1 MNYLTEEDYAEP
13 RCPFCKPGAAASI
26 PIGRVTEKLDA
37 LMAKKDTAGAER
49 HLAYWLAEAQAAA
62 DVRGTLAVLNEWI
75 GFCRKEEREKDAFRY
90 CELALPLAEKEF
102 PDTVTQATTL
112 INAATAYKAF
122 SRAAEALPLY
132 EKARKIYETALAPD
146 DGRLAGLYNNMA
158 LALTDEKQYA
168 AAREAY
174 MRALSV
180 LEKCADTFPEQ
191 AITYCNLAALCE
203 AETGLLDGEE
213 AITAYMEK
221 ARRALDAPQTRD
233 ANYAYVC
240 EKCADAFGYYGYFS
254 YREDLEKREE
264 DSYGGYK
271 EQEDL

>member
-62 DVRGTLAVLNEWI
+62 DARGTLAVLNEWI

-90 CELALPLAEKEF
+90 CGLALPLAEKEF

-122 SRAAEALPLY
+122 SRAAEAIPLY
-132 EKARKIYETALAPD
+132 ERAREIYERQLPPS

-158 LALTDEKQYA
+158 LALTDEKRFSEARA
-168 AAREAY
+168 AYEG
-174 MRALSV
+174 ALGV
-180 LEKCADTFPEQ
+180 LAKLDEPYIEQ

-221 ARRALDAPQTRD
+221 ARVALDTPQRRGAD
-233 ANYAYVC
+233 YAYAC

-254 YREDLEKREE
+254 YREALEKRVAEIYAGCEE
-264 DSYGGYK
+264 R
-271 EQEDL
+271 ENL